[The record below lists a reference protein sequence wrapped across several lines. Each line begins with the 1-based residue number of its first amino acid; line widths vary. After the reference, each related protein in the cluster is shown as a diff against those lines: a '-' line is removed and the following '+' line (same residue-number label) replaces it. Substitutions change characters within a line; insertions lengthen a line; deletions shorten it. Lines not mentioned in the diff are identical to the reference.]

1 MLLILGFS
9 LVAVLAW
16 LTATGYWD
24 RNGDMIKGCAI
35 ALVVVIHVI
44 ALIAALLGSGAYVGW
59 TDR

>member
-1 MLLILGFS
+1 M
-9 LVAVLAW
+9 LAW

-44 ALIAALLGSGAYVGW
+44 ALIAALLGSGTYVGW